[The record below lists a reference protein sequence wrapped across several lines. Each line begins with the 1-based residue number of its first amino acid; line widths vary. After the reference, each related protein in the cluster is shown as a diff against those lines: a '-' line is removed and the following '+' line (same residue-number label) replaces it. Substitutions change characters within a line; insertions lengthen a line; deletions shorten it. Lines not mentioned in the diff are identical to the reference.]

1 MGDPMNISIAE
12 PNLSNSLEQFTAQ
25 VATETRRKLQELF
38 CDKPASLG
46 VPKPLSKDELTCI
59 KQATYGRA
67 DKHMERATGLLLPP
81 DVTISTAGLTGDA
94 RIEWML
100 RALTSAGFAAYMSV
114 DAEDYSPVLHSYS
127 LEYANSWLKAF
138 LFKNNLPLPS
148 SSAAAQVTAVGVAC
162 APRGTNGYMDDV
174 YLKLGRDLVDGYPAF
189 HGLLL
194 QAPTLSM
201 GLHRLVESNTKD
213 VLTSIRAEFG
223 FYPLLAVE
231 TRSFLRGVVY
241 TEAEVAMFAGY
252 VTLDDFYKL
261 NYRRIPLARAVKE
274 ITGLDTAAQKAADIR
289 DVLSYDIV
297 LHPNDRPFGVEYVR
311 MRSENSE
318 LRSCMTDTAGGYSS
332 PYGVHPC
339 DVYSTAHYGQGDNG
353 LVLVEA
359 VQAGIPVGRGIL
371 NVRSKTIVRWY
382 GAYTATI
389 MLHNMYGISISNRAL
404 GGVRLALIQDGDRI
418 AAPYLDGCQDVEL
431 DDGVLTVDSCGDIE
445 MGDTCGYQELDEEDT
460 YRCTISGD
468 YYPESELRYQP
479 TTDTHYHPNN
489 TKMECAKLCPVL
501 DEWHDSCSG
510 HYIRVDG
517 ESTWVHDSLGAE
529 ELADEDYTYMD
540 DTIGYTHSPDDYV
553 WDDVNEQYYT
563 VSAYDYI
570 IAEREQEESN
580 ESN

>member
-1 MGDPMNISIAE
+1 MKVSIAE
-12 PNLSNSLEQFTAQ
+12 PNLSNGLEQFTAQ

-59 KQATYGRA
+59 KQAIYGRA
-67 DKHMERATGLLLPP
+67 DKHMERAVGLLLPP
-81 DVTISTAGLTGDA
+81 DVTISTAGLTDDA

-100 RALTSAGFAAYMSV
+100 RALASAGFAAYMCE
-114 DAEDYSPVLHSYS
+114 DTEDYSPVLHSYS

-162 APRGTNGYMDDV
+162 APRGTCGYMDEV
-174 YLKLGRDLVDGYPAF
+174 YLKLGRHLVDGYPAF

-194 QAPTLSM
+194 QAPTLSK
-201 GLHRLVESNTKD
+201 GLYRLVESNTKD
-213 VLTSIRAEFG
+213 VLTSIRVRFG
-223 FYPLLAVE
+223 AYPRLAVE

-261 NYRRIPLARAVKE
+261 NYRRIPLARAIKE

-318 LRSCMTDTAGGYSS
+318 LHSCMAGTAGEYSS

-359 VQAGIPVGRGIL
+359 VQAGVPAGRGIL
-371 NVRSKTIVRWY
+371 NVHSNTIVWWY
-382 GAYTATI
+382 GAYKAVI
-389 MLHNMYGISISNRAL
+389 MLHNLYDIDVYTDAL
-404 GGVRLALIQDGDRI
+404 DGVRLALIQYDDRV
-418 AAPYLDGCQDVEL
+418 AAPYLDGCQRVKL
-431 DDGVLTVDSCGDIE
+431 DDGVLTVDSRGSIE
-445 MGDTCGYQELDEEDT
+445 MDDTSGYQETDEE
-460 YRCTISGD
+460 YRYECTISGN
-468 YYPESELRYQP
+468 YYPESELQYQP
-479 TTDTHYHPNN
+479 TTDTYYHPDN
-489 TKMECAKLCPVL
+489 TDMWCAKHCPVL
-501 DEWHDSCSG
+501 DEWHNSYSG
-510 HYIRVDG
+510 HHIRIDG
-517 ESTWVHDSLGAE
+517 EQTWVHDDVSSD
-529 ELADEDYTYMD
+529 ELAAAGYTYMD
-540 DTIGYTHSPDDYV
+540 DTIGYTPL
-553 WDDVNEQYYT
+553 T
-563 VSAYDYI
+563 
-570 IAEREQEESN
+570 
-580 ESN
+580 